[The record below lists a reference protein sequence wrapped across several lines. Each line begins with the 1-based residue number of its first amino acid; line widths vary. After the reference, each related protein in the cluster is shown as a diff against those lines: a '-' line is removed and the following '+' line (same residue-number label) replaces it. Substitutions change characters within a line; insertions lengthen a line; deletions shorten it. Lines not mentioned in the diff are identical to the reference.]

1 MFAAFF
7 TVIIFDVLIEK
18 KKKKKE
24 KVYSFRAAY
33 FFAVF
38 LALLFTKSTMRLFDN
53 LYA

>member
-7 TVIIFDVLIEK
+7 TVIIFDVLIG